1 MPDHGISRLKNAP
14 WEPTSKPSTAGD
26 TTDLKTQ
33 SLHRWTTA
41 CRACW
46 DSGWSSP
53 RTSTTPT
60 NSGWSGRCFPS
71 PFAGRSC
78 CITSESNTFTCPQPH
93 LSKDSRCYRLRKERL
108 FWTWVFLSTAGKKS
122 WSFQR
127 DQASLYLPR
136 HPWVGNCHL
145 FGGHPFPVTSR
156 RPYSINGPAQKPRS
170 RFQCHTSGSV
180 ESELIWSL
188 LQIDTSVQELR
199 VQVCLLAWFVH
210 VSLL

>member
-33 SLHRWTTA
+33 SLHRWTTV

-108 FWTWVFLSTAGKKS
+108 FWTWVFLSTAGKKIMVFPKRPS
-122 WSFQR
+122 LFVSTQTPVSRQLPSFWR
-127 DQASLYLPR
+127 SSLSCDFSETIQ
-136 HPWVGNCHL
+136 HQWTCTEAAEQV
-145 FGGHPFPVTSR
+145 PVS
-156 RPYSINGPAQKPRS
+156 
-170 RFQCHTSGSV
+170 H
-180 ESELIWSL
+180 
-188 LQIDTSVQELR
+188 
-199 VQVCLLAWFVH
+199 
-210 VSLL
+210 